1 MNDIQLLIVIVA
13 SVLVTG
19 LLIYAVRSRARYQR
33 NLKIV
38 ETLDIIRNTAIYSRN
53 RGIIVPIENISPS
66 FEQLRV
72 FAAGCPPDVL
82 ETIDEM
88 ERCWVDLKDAVE
100 EMVAHQ
106 VGSTL
111 QSSIKVSR
119 SNKLVADIGEL
130 AKQLE
135 RQLGDKSQQK
145 SAS

>member
-1 MNDIQLLIVIVA
+1 LNDIQLLIVIVA